1 MTLPAR
7 CTPSFIPATPRIE
20 DPRSRAWQAPLRARD
35 AVQVARSATRLFL
48 GEGSIDVTLAGDAGG
63 RLRSVF
69 ADIGREYRFVQR
81 RCDRAPDPEAAHAAL
96 EIEMGIKVLMRLSD
110 CLSGLFGVHDSVQA
124 GAWNHVQHDVRRDVR
139 PDDIARRAA
148 LVECAAAIADEAL
161 ICRDERA
168 VKAGAAPVQRCLTIS
183 AGAGGEIRLHKFSRW
198 QRPPGRE
205 TARTGG
211 IGRPGR
217 AAGAGCPDRPDRP
230 DSPDS
235 PDGAATHATE
245 MEACLAFRIQPW
257 RRTLRRR
264 DGDPRRVLLRCRIR
278 PVRMGDARRMHEA
291 VPIPG
296 PGVRVRLA
304 AGDWRGALLI
314 LLIRLFRL
322 PLLRRGEIAGRA
334 QLKVY
339 PMPRDGRAAVVVR
352 VGGEG
357 TRREGYRAAIH
368 GVEAVRRELEGPRC
382 LLPALAQEQAVDD
395 DGVRCY

>member
-7 CTPSFIPATPRIE
+7 PTPSFLAATPRIGE
-20 DPRSRAWQAPLRARD
+20 PRSCAWQAPLRPRD
-35 AVQVARSATRLFL
+35 AAQVARSATRLFL
-48 GEGSIDVTLAGDAGG
+48 GEGSIEVTLAADAGE

-69 ADIGREYRFVQR
+69 ADIAREYRLGQR
-81 RCDRAPDPEAAHAAL
+81 RCDRSRDRAAAHAAL
-96 EIEMGIKVLMRLSD
+96 ELEMGIKVLMRLSD
-110 CLSGLFGVHDSVQA
+110 CLSALFGGHDAVQ
-124 GAWNHVQHDVRRDVR
+124 GAVPNDL
-139 PDDIARRAA
+139 PEDDIARRAA

-161 ICRDERA
+161 LCRDERA
-168 VKAGAAPVQRCLTIS
+168 VKAGAAPVRRCLTIS

-198 QRPPGRE
+198 QRLPDRDTGRS
-205 TARTGG
+205 TGS
-211 IGRPGR
+211 GRPDSVDSSNS
-217 AAGAGCPDRPDRP
+217 A

-235 PDGAATHATE
+235 PDSSATHATE
-245 MEACLAFRIQPW
+245 MDACLAFRIQPW
-257 RRTLRRR
+257 RRTARPR

-278 PVRMGDARRMHEA
+278 PVRVGDARRMHEA

-296 PGVRVRLA
+296 PGVRDRLT
-304 AGDWRGALLI
+304 AGDWRGALLV

-322 PLLRRGEIAGRA
+322 PMLLRRGEVAGRA

-339 PMPRDGRAAVVVR
+339 PMPRDGRAAVIVR

-368 GVEAVRRELEGPRC
+368 GVEAVRREVEGPRR
-382 LLPALAQEQAVDD
+382 LLPALGPEPAGGDD